1 MITVSGRRA
10 RMRPATVARLAGTY
24 CAIAVISVVTLF
36 PIYWI
41 LSTSIKQPDDILAI
55 PPRLFIFGVTW
66 GHYSSLVTGNT
77 MGGASA
83 LAVPDFYPSLI
94 NSAVIGTIS
103 VALSLLIGT
112 PAAYAL
118 ARFSF
123 RGKGIFATYVLLTRM
138 LPPLGIII
146 PVFVM
151 YTNLSLIDTRRGLIA
166 LYVSFN
172 LSLVIWMM
180 RGFFQEIPWSLEEAA
195 LVDGCS
201 RLGAIWRVALPLAAP
216 GLVATAILNLIFT
229 WNEFLFALMLT
240 SDNARTAPVTASL
253 FVSYKEIAWGSL
265 SAAGTVIIMPILIF
279 ALLVQRHLVRG
290 LTAGAVKE

>member
-1 MITVSGRRA
+1 MVTMRVRRTA
-10 RMRPATVARLAGTY
+10 GMAGSYLIILIVA
-24 CAIAVISVVTLF
+24 VVTLF

-41 LSTSIKQPDDILAI
+41 LTTSIKQPNDILAI
-55 PPRLFIFGVTW
+55 PPKLFVFSVTW
-66 GHYSSLVTGNT
+66 GHYNSLVTGNT
-77 MGGASA
+77 LGGASA
-83 LAVPDFYPSLI
+83 LAVPDFYPSLL
-94 NSAVIGTIS
+94 NSAIIGLSS
-103 VALSLLIGT
+103 VALSVAIGT

-118 ARFSF
+118 ARFRF
-123 RGKGIFATYVLLTRM
+123 RGKGLFATYVLITRM

-151 YTNLSLIDTRRGLIA
+151 YTNFGLIDTRRGLIA
-166 LYVSFN
+166 LYTAFN

-180 RGFFQEIPWSLEEAA
+180 RGFFQEIPASLEEAA
-195 LVDGCS
+195 QVDGSS
-201 RLGAIWRVALPLAAP
+201 RFGAIWRIALPLAAP

-253 FVSYKEIAWGSL
+253 FVSYKEIVWGSL
-265 SAAGTVIIMPILIF
+265 SAAGTVIVLPILVF

>member
-1 MITVSGRRA
+1 MATRQA
-10 RMRPATVARLAGTY
+10 RQATQLVASY
-24 CAIAVISVVTLF
+24 VAILLIGVITLF

-41 LSTSIKQPDDILAI
+41 LTTSIKEPSDILAS
-55 PPRLFIFGVTW
+55 PPHLFLFAVTL
-66 GHYSSLVTGNT
+66 GHYGSLLTGNT
-77 MGGASA
+77 LGGASA
-83 LAVPDFYPSLI
+83 LAVPNFYPSLL
-94 NSAVIGTIS
+94 NSAIVGTTS
-103 VALSLLIGT
+103 VGLSLLVGT

-118 ARFSF
+118 ARFHF
-123 RGKGIFATYVLLTRM
+123 RGKGLFASYVLLTRM

-151 YTNLSLIDTRRGLIA
+151 YTNFNLIDTRRGLIA
-166 LYVSFN
+166 LYVAFN

-180 RGFFQEIPWSLEEAA
+180 RGFFQEIPRNLEEAA
-195 LVDGCS
+195 QVDGAS

-240 SDNARTAPVTASL
+240 SDNARTAPVAASL

-265 SAAGTVIIMPILIF
+265 SAAGTVILLPILIF
-279 ALLVQRHLVRG
+279 ALVVQRHLVRG

>member
-1 MITVSGRRA
+1 MTARRLRQTGQLTGSYIA
-10 RMRPATVARLAGTY
+10 IAL
-24 CAIAVISVVTLF
+24 IAVITLF

-41 LSTSIKQPDDILAI
+41 LTTSIKRPDDILAS
-55 PPRLFIFGVTW
+55 PPRLFLFATTL
-66 GHYSSLVTGNT
+66 GHYGSLITGNT
-77 MGGASA
+77 LGGASA
-83 LAVPDFYPSLI
+83 LAVPDFYPSLL
-94 NSAVIGTIS
+94 NSAIVGIAS

-118 ARFSF
+118 ARFRF
-123 RGKGIFATYVLLTRM
+123 RGKGLFSWYVLLTRM

-151 YTNLSLIDTRRGLIA
+151 YTNLNLIDTRRGLIA
-166 LYVSFN
+166 LYVAFN

-180 RGFFQEIPWSLEEAA
+180 RGFFQEIPHSLEEAA
-195 LVDGCS
+195 QVDGAS
-201 RLGAIWRVALPLAAP
+201 RLGAIWRVALPLVAP
-216 GLVATAILNLIFT
+216 GLVATAILTLIFT

-240 SDNARTAPVTASL
+240 SQNARTAPVAASL

-265 SAAGTVIIMPILIF
+265 SAAGAVIVLPILVF
-279 ALLVQRHLVRG
+279 ALVVQRHLVRG